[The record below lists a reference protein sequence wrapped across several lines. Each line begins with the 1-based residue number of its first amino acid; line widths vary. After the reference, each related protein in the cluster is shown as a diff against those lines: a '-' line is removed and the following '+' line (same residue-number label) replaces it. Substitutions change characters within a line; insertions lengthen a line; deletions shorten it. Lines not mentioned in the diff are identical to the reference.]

1 MFGNHMDGDLFQ
13 EQRPDRNDDGED
25 EEWPDDNGP
34 AETITCPACSAEV
47 YEEAPQ
53 CPVCGEYMIH
63 ETRVLVGKSV
73 WYVLLA
79 ILGIVS
85 VIVVLSGLLV
95 V

>member
-1 MFGNHMDGDLFQ
+1 MEIPGVELSPMDKLRVF
-13 EQRPDRNDDGED
+13 
-25 EEWPDDNGP
+25 
-34 AETITCPACSAEV
+34 PACGAEV

-63 ETRVLVGKSV
+63 ETRVLVGKPV